1 MNERLSEIV
10 DEARLV
16 VAKMEIEHLCD
27 DVMVAKEYCAI
38 QYALSRI
45 KEQADAKDTIDL

>member
-1 MNERLSEIV
+1 MNERLSKLV

-16 VAKMEIEHLCD
+16 IAKMEIEHLCD

-45 KEQADAKDTIDL
+45 KERADDENIIDL

>member
-1 MNERLSEIV
+1 MNRRLSEIA
-10 DEARLV
+10 DEARV
-16 VAKMEIEHLCD
+16 VIAKMETEHLCD

-45 KEQADAKDTIDL
+45 KEVADAEDVVD